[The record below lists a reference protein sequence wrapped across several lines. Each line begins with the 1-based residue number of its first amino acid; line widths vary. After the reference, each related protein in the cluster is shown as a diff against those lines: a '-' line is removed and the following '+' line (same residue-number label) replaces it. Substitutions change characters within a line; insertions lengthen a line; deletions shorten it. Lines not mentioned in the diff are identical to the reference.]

1 MFVPGDLVFFAE
13 RRDGR
18 EVHNGGIVV
27 ACGEGLLTLALPGGT
42 VSLDTRAT
50 SFVRAWLVEHAP
62 QPMGADEALAFS
74 ERRLAE
80 LVTRP
85 LVVVHPDDEPRH
97 AHAHAAEGSTA
108 R

>member
-27 ACGEGLLTLALPGGT
+27 KCEDGVLMLALLDGT
-42 VSLDTRAT
+42 VSVDMRA
-50 SFVRAWLVEHAP
+50 SGFVRAWLVEHAP
-62 QPMGADEALAFS
+62 APMGADEALAFS

-97 AHAHAAEGSTA
+97 QHAHAAEGSTA